1 MTITSRKNDAVKRFR
16 EVLRDK
22 SLRDSE
28 GVFAVEGD
36 HLCGELAAGGF
47 RIISAMATEKAL
59 EKYPQTAGAM
69 AQAGELAV
77 ISGDIAEYISDTRA
91 PQGLFAL
98 AEKPAAKPE
107 LSGASRLVL
116 LDGVQDPGNVGT
128 IIRTAEALGFGGAL
142 LSPDCAD
149 IWAPKTLRASMG
161 SALRLPCVCGEMTE
175 LIPSLKGR
183 GFSVY
188 GAMLDKTAQK
198 LGETEFPERS
208 AVVIGSEG
216 RGVSPEAAKMCTG
229 AVYIPISGAES
240 LNAAAAAAIILW
252 ELSKK

>member
-128 IIRTAEALGFGGAL
+128 IIRTAEALGFGGA
-142 LSPDCAD
+142 AF
-149 IWAPKTLRASMG
+149 AGLRGHMG
-161 SALRLPCVCGEMTE
+161 SENAARFDGQRAQASLRL
-175 LIPSLKGR
+175 R
-183 GFSVY
+183 GDD
-188 GAMLDKTAQK
+188 GAYPI
-198 LGETEFPERS
+198 PER
-208 AVVIGSEG
+208 ARILRL
-216 RGVSPEAAKMCTG
+216 RGDAGQNRPEAR
-229 AVYIPISGAES
+229 
-240 LNAAAAAAIILW
+240 
-252 ELSKK
+252 

>member
-1 MTITSRKNDAVKRFR
+1 M
-16 EVLRDK
+16 
-22 SLRDSE
+22 
-28 GVFAVEGD
+28 
-36 HLCGELAAGGF
+36 
-47 RIISAMATEKAL
+47 
-59 EKYPQTAGAM
+59 
-69 AQAGELAV
+69 
-77 ISGDIAEYISDTRA
+77 
-91 PQGLFAL
+91 
-98 AEKPAAKPE
+98 
-107 LSGASRLVL
+107 L

-128 IIRTAEALGFGGAL
+128 VIRTAEALGFGGVL

-149 IWAPKTLRASMG
+149 VWAPKTLRASMG

-175 LIPSLKGR
+175 LIPALKER

-198 LGETEFPERS
+198 LGEIKFPERS

-216 RGVSPEAAKMCTG
+216 RGVSPEAAQLCTG

-240 LNAAAAAAIILW
+240 LNAAAAAAMILW